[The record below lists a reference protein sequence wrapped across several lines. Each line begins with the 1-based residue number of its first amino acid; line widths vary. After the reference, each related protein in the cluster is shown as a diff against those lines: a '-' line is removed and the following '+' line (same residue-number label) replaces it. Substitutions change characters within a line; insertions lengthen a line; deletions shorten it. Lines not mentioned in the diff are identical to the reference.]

1 LRCVDGDEET
11 FAAALLGVLDYAFR
25 NFSVLVDL

>member
-11 FAAALLGVLDYAFR
+11 LAAALLGVLDDAFR
-25 NFSVLVDL
+25 DFSVFVDL